1 MNKEEYEKHKQ
12 YAGEK
17 KPSMLRRR
25 VMNQMAKEMAIIYC
39 LPHYGWYFVK
49 CPTGN
54 CFSFR
59 PATVGSP
66 PLRGGDRGGV
76 GDIWERET
84 DGDIR
89 QRSPHPW
96 PLPFRGGESL
106 AMGSNCIY
114 FPKK

>member
-1 MNKEEYEKHKQ
+1 MDGISQN
-12 YAGEK
+12 AL
-17 KPSMLRRR
+17 P
-25 VMNQMAKEMAIIYC
+25 AIAF
-39 LPHYGWYFVK
+39 PFGQ
-49 CPTGN
+49 
-54 CFSFR
+54 R
-59 PATVGSP
+59 PLVP
-66 PLRGGDRGGV
+66 RPCRGGDRGGV